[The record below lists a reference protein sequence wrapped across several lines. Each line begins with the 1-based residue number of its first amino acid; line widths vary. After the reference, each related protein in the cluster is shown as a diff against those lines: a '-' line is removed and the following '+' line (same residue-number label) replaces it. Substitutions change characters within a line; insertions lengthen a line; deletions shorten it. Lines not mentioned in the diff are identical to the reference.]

1 MPTHPLPAIDAF
13 LAEVRRGIGTG
24 FSAVLYGSAARGDY
38 REGSSDVNLLVILD
52 AIDVDILARLRPALQ
67 VWGDAHEAPPLLMT
81 RAEWRRAVD
90 VFPIEVTDI
99 RHAYEVLQ
107 GPDPVVGL
115 AVDADLLRL
124 ALESELRGKLLRLR
138 QAYVVEAGN
147 PVGLG
152 GRAIESVPM
161 VLVLFRGLLAM
172 AHRTVPRMPEALT
185 DEAARLVG
193 FAPQPVRDIIAHRAD
208 QAWQWSPA
216 EFAGYLDVIERSVH
230 FVDTYDSG
238 VQQ

>member
-13 LAEVRRGIGTG
+13 LVEIRRGIGTG

-52 AIDVDILARLRPALQ
+52 AIDVDILARLRPALL
-67 VWGDAHEAPPLLMT
+67 VWRDVHEAAPLLMT

-99 RHAYEVLQ
+99 QHAYEVLQ
-107 GPDPVVGL
+107 GPDPVEGL
-115 AVDADLLRL
+115 AVEPHLLRL
-124 ALESELRGKLLRLR
+124 ALEGELRGKLLRLR
-138 QAYVVEAGN
+138 QAYAAEADN
-147 PVGLG
+147 PAALG
-152 GRAIESVPM
+152 GIAIESLPM
-161 VLVLFRGLLAM
+161 VLVLFRALLTLA
-172 AHRTVPRMPEALT
+172 RRPVPRTPGALIG
-185 DEAARLVG
+185 EAARLVG
-193 FAPQPVRDIIAHRAD
+193 FAPEPVRDIIAHRAD

-216 EFAGYLDVIERSVH
+216 EFAGYLEVIERSAH